1 MAEQIH
7 RSQLRFMI
15 NRDFLNKLSD
25 IATERNITM
34 SALMDEILT
43 EHFKT

>member
-1 MAEQIH
+1 MAEQHH

-15 NRDFLNKLSD
+15 SRDFLNKLSD
-25 IATERNITM
+25 TATERNMTM
-34 SALMDEILT
+34 SDLLDEILT

>member
-1 MAEQIH
+1 MAEQHH

-25 IATERNITM
+25 TATERKITM
-34 SALMDEILT
+34 SDLLEEILT